1 MQYGLPRCLCVI
13 YPIESGLAQ
22 AIFEF
27 LIVAQEIG
35 KKDHVVNLAM
45 YDSFP
50 QISRFLDRNFQNFP
64 GAATSITKT
73 YLFLKFWTHA
83 ILVGSRGRC
92 WGLESLLILYC
103 RPVCSISYKGC

>member
-73 YLFLKFWTHA
+73 YLLIKSKHRA
-83 ILVGSRGRC
+83 ILVGSMSTC
-92 WGLESLLILYC
+92 WGFEFLLI
-103 RPVCSISYKGC
+103 